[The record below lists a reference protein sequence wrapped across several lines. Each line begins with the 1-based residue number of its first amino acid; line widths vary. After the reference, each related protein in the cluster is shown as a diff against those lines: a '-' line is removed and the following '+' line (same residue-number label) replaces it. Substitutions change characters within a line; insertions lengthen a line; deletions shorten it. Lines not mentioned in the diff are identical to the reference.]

1 MTPLPPTKWHGT
13 LASCVFVAL
22 WPTSTPYFRK
32 QRPAART
39 ALTHAGQSHRKTP
52 TCMGS
57 IVTTKNRAFLHPFQ
71 EITFKAS
78 EHVKNHRINKIV
90 AAGNFIMVTEKIS
103 SHAKVIF
110 PSPIRTSYE
119 NKKKFGPDLLRRAH
133 QVQFWIFTLLVL
145 CDQ

>member
-32 QRPAART
+32 TTPRCPHSP
-39 ALTHAGQSHRKTP
+39 HAHRQSRRKTP

-57 IVTTKNRAFLHPFQ
+57 LFTTKDEAFLHPFQ
-71 EITFKAS
+71 KNTLRAS
-78 EHVKNHRINKIV
+78 EHVKNQPIKKIHQV
-90 AAGNFIMVTEKIS
+90 RNFIMHTEKIS
-103 SHAKVIF
+103 AHAKVIF

-119 NKKKFGPDLLRRAH
+119 NKKKFSPGLIRGAH
-133 QVQFWIFTLLVL
+133 QVQFWIFTLWVL
-145 CDQ
+145 CGQ